1 MSQRVNFHTH
11 YNYCLNNQFNM
22 PAHIRLLSVQH
33 DIPTIQTPIRHYE
46 YKINPTK
53 TLIHYHR

>member
-1 MSQRVNFHTH
+1 
-11 YNYCLNNQFNM
+11 M